1 MMRHWIRVALAFALT
16 GLSLV
21 GWAEPHRLAGFAD
34 RSTNEWLI
42 VDKQSE
48 RLIRSHV
55 PKALVSDVLAGL
67 WGPPNPVEWREDRY
81 FSVSACQAH
90 NCGHLGFFWLDTQS
104 SQGLGAEL
112 DHGFD
117 GWAVTLRLGSRD
129 LVGPQIPEPAL
140 AAIQAWLGEALQ
152 QREGASRGR
161 AATVGAVRFLNRE
174 GRWSDL
180 PPERFQPAPVFVPPA
195 GGPGFD
201 CAQST
206 GPLAKLICADPELAA
221 LDLRLSAAARSMHL
235 RGSDNGYRR
244 QLNRLTLSFE
254 EARQSRCASS
264 SEPKGCLIPLYSQ
277 HELQLQHWTPPRR

>member
-1 MMRHWIRVALAFALT
+1 MTNLWMKTVLMLALA
-16 GLSLV
+16 GWSGV
-21 GWAEPHRLAGFAD
+21 GWCASEGWQRFAD

-42 VDKQSE
+42 GDKQSQ
-48 RLIRSHV
+48 RLIRRHV
-55 PKALVSDVLAGL
+55 PKELVSDVLAGL

-104 SQGLGAEL
+104 SRGLGAEL

-117 GWAVTLRLGSRD
+117 GRAVTLRLGSRD

-152 QREGASRGR
+152 QPEDAGRSR

-174 GRWSDL
+174 GRWLDL
-180 PPERFQPAPVFVPPA
+180 PPERFQPEPVFVPPA
-195 GGPGFD
+195 GGPSFD

-206 GPLAKLICADPELAA
+206 GSLAKLICADSELAA

-235 RGSDNGYRR
+235 RGADNDYRR
-244 QLNRLTLSFE
+244 QLSRLILSFE
-254 EARQSRCASS
+254 EARQSRCSS
-264 SEPKGCLIPLYSQ
+264 SDEPKGCLRPLYLQ
-277 HELQLQHWTPPRR
+277 HELQLQHWTPSRR